1 MTDRT
6 QIFSV
11 PHRFTREVKIATIRE
26 EGSLLRLFMMVKKLT
41 LVLDCPKARA
51 ALSTSSSVRKFLTVL
66 RLLGQT
72 SKTVFS
78 TSVILGDEFTKLLRK
93 KGEILLTSLFGPTP
107 KIPLLPE
114 T

>member
-41 LVLDCPKARA
+41 LVLDCPKARGFIVS
-51 ALSTSSSVRKFLTVL
+51 LS
-66 RLLGQT
+66 
-72 SKTVFS
+72 
-78 TSVILGDEFTKLLRK
+78 
-93 KGEILLTSLFGPTP
+93 
-107 KIPLLPE
+107 PLLVRLVE
-114 T
+114 GNYTRN